1 MRYASLIALAAPLF
15 VAFSANAAQ
24 WPAGAK
30 EEFTSQCVTSA
41 KANVPA
47 EKAETYCGCAA
58 EKVGME
64 FSSAE
69 IQAMQDKKGTDVTP
83 EMKERL
89 GKASNSC
96 LHYLNP

>member
-1 MRYASLIALAAPLF
+1 MRYARLIAFAAPLF
-15 VAFSANAAQ
+15 VAFSATAAQ

-30 EEFTSQCVTSA
+30 EEFTNQCVTSA

-47 EKAETYCGCAA
+47 AKAEAYCGCAA

-64 FSSAE
+64 FSTAE
-69 IQAMQDKKGTDVTP
+69 IEAMQNKKGSDVTP

-89 GKASNSC
+89 GKASTSC